1 MVKKIIT
8 SELIL
13 LLVFYNTKCYY
24 YSQIDADKYHDI
36 EYDEEV
42 KITTLSEDIY
52 ILNRISIEKDVI
64 KGTNHS
70 VYPIREHEISVKDIA
85 KIEVERNNPIFILI
99 IGAVVI
105 GAIIIA
111 DDGLNIDL
119 RNVGK

>member
-13 LLVFYNTKCYY
+13 LLVFYNTGCYY

-85 KIEVERNNPIFILI
+85 KIEVERNSPIFILI

-105 GAIIIA
+105 GSIIIA